1 MAHRP
6 LLKED
11 EWHQLTGVPTDEESL
26 IQHYLLDM
34 VDIERISS
42 KRRSENQL
50 GFAVQLC
57 LMRYPGRA
65 LQPGEAPPREPLAFI
80 AGQLGIDP
88 SAFADYARRDETR
101 REHAIQIQEYLE
113 LSPATSANQRIALVA
128 GLAAAEKTDNGQVI
142 AEAMIQALRN
152 QSVLLPS
159 FRKLD
164 RLGRAARAIARTRTN
179 AIVLD
184 GLDEGQLLKIDSLLD
199 YDPQI
204 RQTRFGWLRS
214 HPESP
219 GADNLVAIMER
230 LDFVR
235 SFEIDM
241 SWKARIHPD
250 RWKQIVREGKVT
262 PSWLAADFNANRRR
276 ATIAAQIISLSET
289 LTDEAVSMFTKLIGR
304 LFSRAVAKGKQ
315 RHIDKRKETTQ
326 TLRLFRDTL
335 NALIAASDNKLD
347 PFAVLEET
355 VGWQRLVSA
364 KPSLDAMVTE
374 AEQPALVIAA
384 ERYYAMRKYGPQFLD
399 TFYFRSGHRR
409 DALLSAIY
417 LLKQLNRQGRR
428 SLPEVIPVAHLG
440 KKERA
445 LIMADDQPDRHLYEI
460 ATLSVLRDRLRSG
473 DIWVDGSTQYRPVV
487 DDFIPKP
494 EFDAKK
500 EADSLQLGV
509 PADFDTWYG
518 ETKRMLDFRLKRL
531 AYRARNNKLE
541 GVRLVGGELIVSPLI
556 SNVPASADEL
566 KWRLNQ
572 MLPRIHITDLLAEV
586 NGWVRFSDAFTHLR
600 TQQPVRQT
608 PAIQAAVLA
617 DATNM
622 GMLRMAGASANVTE
636 RQIAWARLFHM
647 RPETY
652 RSAQAVITNAHAA
665 HPHSRVW
672 GAGTTSSSDGQFY
685 RAGDRARLRSDVN
698 MHYGREPGGK
708 FYSHLSDQYGY
719 YSILPISPAESEAP
733 YVLDGLLDH
742 ETNLQIGEHYTDTGG
757 ASDHVFG
764 LFCLLGKRFAPRLRD
779 LKGRKFHIIEDAGSY
794 PFLRQHI
801 GHRVNIPLV
810 RENWNDL
817 LHLAVS
823 LDQRVVAPSKI
834 LKKLSASPKASQLS
848 RALRDLGRLERTL
861 FMIEWYSD
869 PALRRRC
876 QGGLNK
882 GEAAHKLK
890 RAVFFHERG
899 EIRDRSFDSQAFR
912 ASGLNLVVSAIV
924 YWNTVYLARCVAQ
937 LKMDGSHIPDNLL
950 KHVSPI
956 SWEHINLTGIY
967 TWRDDYPEPGLF
979 RELRKATSG
988 INWAA

>member
-1 MAHRP
+1 M
-6 LLKED
+6 
-11 EWHQLTGVPTDEESL
+11 GVPTDEESL

-34 VDIERISS
+34 VDMDLIRA
-42 KRRSENQL
+42 KRRTENQL

-65 LQPGEAPPREPLAFI
+65 LQPGETLPRETIAFI

-88 SAFADYARRDETR
+88 AAFADYARRDETR
-101 REHAIQIQEYLE
+101 REHAIQIQDYLN
-113 LSPATSANQRIALVA
+113 LAPATRSNQRNALMA

-142 AEAMIQALRN
+142 AEAMVLALRSR
-152 QSVLLPS
+152 SVLLPS
-159 FRKLD
+159 FQKLD
-164 RLGRAARAIARTRTN
+164 RLGRAARAIVRARTN
-179 AIVLD
+179 ATVLS
-184 GLDEGQLLKIDSLLD
+184 GLDEGQLLGIDRLLD

-214 HPESP
+214 HPEAP
-219 GADNLVAIMER
+219 GADNLVALMER

-235 SFEIDM
+235 SLEIDM
-241 SWKARIHPD
+241 SCKAHIHPD

-262 PSWLAADFNANRRR
+262 PSWLAGDFNANRRR

-315 RHIDKRKETTQ
+315 RHIDKRKDTNQ

-335 NALIAASDNKLD
+335 NALIAASVNKLD

-384 ERYYAMRKYGPQFLD
+384 EQYHAMRKYAPQFLEAF
-399 TFYFRSGHRR
+399 TFQSGRHH
-409 DALLSAIY
+409 DQLLSAID
-417 LLKQLNRQGRR
+417 LLTQLNRNGRR
-428 SLPEVIPVAHLG
+428 SLPDAFPMNHLG

-445 LIMADDQPDRHLYEI
+445 LIMADKKPDRHLYEI
-460 ATLSVLRDRLRSG
+460 ATLSALRDRLRSG
-473 DIWVDGSTQYRPVV
+473 DIWVDGSTQFRPVG

-494 EFDAKK
+494 EFETKK
-500 EADSLQLGV
+500 EAGNLLLGV
-509 PADFDTWYG
+509 PTDFDAWYG
-518 ETKRMLDFRLKRL
+518 ETRRLLDFRLKRL

-541 GVRLVGGELIVSPLI
+541 GVRLVGDELIVSPLP
-556 SNVPASADEL
+556 SGVPAAAEEI

-622 GMLRMAGASANVTE
+622 GMLRMAGASSNVTE

-665 HPHSRVW
+665 HPHSLVW

-764 LFCLLGKRFAPRLRD
+764 LFPLLGKRFAPRLRD
-779 LKGRKFHIIEDAGSY
+779 LKGRKFHTIEDAGNY

-801 GHRVNIPLV
+801 GHRINVPLL
-810 RENWNDL
+810 RENWDEL
-817 LHLAVS
+817 LLLAAS
-823 LDQRVVAPSKI
+823 LDERVVAPSKV

-848 RALRDLGRLERTL
+848 RSLRDLGRLERTL

-869 PALRRRC
+869 PELRRRC

-937 LKMDGSHIPDNLL
+937 LKRDGTHVPDELL

-967 TWRDDYPEPGLF
+967 TWREDYPEPGLF

>member
-11 EWHQLTGVPTDEESL
+11 EWHQLMGVPADEESL
-26 IQHYLLDM
+26 IQHYLFDM
-34 VDIERISS
+34 VDIDRINS

-65 LQPGEAPPREPLAFI
+65 LQPGEAPPRETLAFI

-88 SAFADYARRDETR
+88 AAFADYARRDETR
-101 REHAIQIQEYLE
+101 REHAIQIQEYLN
-113 LSPATSANQRIALVA
+113 LSPATRPNQRIALTA
-128 GLAAAEKTDNGQVI
+128 GLDAAEKTDNGLAI
-142 AEAMIQALRN
+142 AEAMVQALRN

-164 RLGRAARAIARTRTN
+164 RLGRAARAIARARTN
-179 AIVLD
+179 AAVLD
-184 GLDEGQLLKIDSLLD
+184 GLNEDQLFKIDRLLE

-214 HPESP
+214 HSESP
-219 GADNLVAIMER
+219 GADNLVALMER
-230 LDFVR
+230 LEFVR
-235 SFEIDM
+235 SLEIDM
-241 SWKARIHPD
+241 SCKARIHPD

-262 PSWLAADFNANRRR
+262 PSWLAADFNVNRRR

-304 LFSRAVAKGKQ
+304 LFSRAIAKSKQ
-315 RHIDKRKETTQ
+315 RHIDKRKETNQ

-335 NALIAASDNKLD
+335 NALIAASENKLD
-347 PFAVLEET
+347 AFTVLEET

-364 KPSLDAMVTE
+364 KPNLDAMVTE

-384 ERYYAMRKYGPQFLD
+384 ERYYGMRKYAPQFLE
-399 TFYFRSGHRR
+399 TFTFQSGRTL
-409 DALLSAIY
+409 DPLLSAID
-417 LLKQLNRQGRR
+417 LLKQLNRNGRR
-428 SLPEVIPVAHLG
+428 SLPDIFPMNHLRR
-440 KKERA
+440 KERT
-445 LIMADDQPDRHLYEI
+445 LIMAKGSPDKHLYEI
-460 ATLSVLRDRLRSG
+460 ATLSVLRERLRSG
-473 DIWVDGSTQYRPVV
+473 DIWVDGSTQYRPVG

-494 EFDAKK
+494 EFEVKK
-500 EADSLQLGV
+500 ETGSLQLGV
-509 PADFDTWYG
+509 PTDFDAWHG
-518 ETKRMLDFRLKRL
+518 ETRRVLDFRLKRL

-541 GVRLVGGELIVSPLI
+541 GVRLVNGELIVSPLT
-556 SNVPASADEL
+556 SDVPASADEL

-586 NGWVRFSDAFTHLR
+586 NGWLRFSDAFTHLR

-622 GMLRMAGASANVTE
+622 GMLRMAGASSNVSE

-652 RSAQAVITNAHAA
+652 RRAQAVITNAHAA

-779 LKGRKFHIIEDAGSY
+779 LKGRKFHTIEDAGSY

-823 LDQRVVAPSKI
+823 LDERVVAPSKI

-937 LKMDGSHIPDNLL
+937 LKMDGTYVPDELL

-967 TWRDDYPEPGLF
+967 TWREDHPEPGLF
-979 RELRKATSG
+979 RELRKAPPG